1 MENIKQIKEIEFN
14 KAKNE
19 MILAITNFY
28 RTLEKNDISFI
39 DNYPKYLP
47 SFNEFMYE
55 IMDIE
60 YSKDNN

>member
-1 MENIKQIKEIEFN
+1 MEIKKIMEFD

-19 MILAITNFY
+19 MIEAMNKFY
-28 RTLEKNDISFI
+28 MVLEKNDISFI

>member
-1 MENIKQIKEIEFN
+1 MEDIKQIKEIEFN

-47 SFNEFMYE
+47 SFDEFVCDL
-55 IMDIE
+55 MDIQ
-60 YSKDNN
+60 YSSEN